1 MDKLMEMVKAII
13 TGLRYIVFCF
23 TITLSMFWFALYSA
37 FKMDEGAYYE
47 AAYLTEEQSD
57 ELKDLLDFS
66 RFSALTIN
74 RFDCPLVSWPDD
86 AVGYYT
92 FRITISDEQYLD
104 FLEFIDK
111 EVNQSFRLDN
121 GEKPYRIIARGEV
134 TYAVFSKEQ
143 PCVVVHEDGMLPG
156 SMLHGMEIEYIID
169 LESDGGIY
177 GYLCSNG
184 KERRSMKN
192 LILIPVFLL
201 VLFLNCLIILPY
213 KKIGHFISTL
223 RNEEK

>member
-143 PCVVVHEDGMLPG
+143 PCVVAGSVPELPDY
-156 SMLHGMEIEYIID
+156 SAL
-169 LESDGGIY
+169 
-177 GYLCSNG
+177 
-184 KERRSMKN
+184 
-192 LILIPVFLL
+192 
-201 VLFLNCLIILPY
+201 
-213 KKIGHFISTL
+213 
-223 RNEEK
+223 